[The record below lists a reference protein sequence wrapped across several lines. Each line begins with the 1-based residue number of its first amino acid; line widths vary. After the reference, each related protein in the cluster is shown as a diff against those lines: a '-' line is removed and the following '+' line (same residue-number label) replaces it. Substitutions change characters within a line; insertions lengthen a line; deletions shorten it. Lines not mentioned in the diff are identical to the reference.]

1 MATQNKAQFL
11 SEIHG
16 LLKSRYAPE
25 PSQPRLTILEAVVY
39 GICHEGTTREQA
51 NQALSRFKDE
61 FFDWNE
67 VRVST
72 LEEIQEVLAGLPDAA
87 DRARRIRRFLRQLFE
102 KTYGFSLDPLLKKPL
117 KESVRALQDYE
128 ALRSDY
134 VLATVISHALGG
146 HAISLDQPMKRA
158 LDRLGF
164 SEADADLPTL
174 RATLERGIPK
184 NRGHEFMDVMEDLTH
199 DVCVEEHPICGRCAL
214 QTLCP
219 FGKDRGHQ
227 MTSVAKSPTRRAPK
241 AAAEPK
247 DNGSAGE
254 SPVLKRSKT
263 PRPK

>member
-16 LLKSRYAPE
+16 FLKSRYAPE

-72 LEEIQEVLAGLPDAA
+72 HDEIQEALAGLPDAA
-87 DRARRIRRFLRQLFE
+87 ERARRIRKFLRQLFE
-102 KTYGFSLDPLLKKPL
+102 KTYGFALDPLLKKPL
-117 KESVRALQDYE
+117 KESIRALQDYE
-128 ALRSDY
+128 ALGSDY

-146 HAISLDQPMKRA
+146 HAIAVDQPMKRA
-158 LDRLGF
+158 LDRLGL
-164 SEADADLPTL
+164 SEADTDLATL

-199 DVCVEEHPICGRCAL
+199 DVCLEENPLCGRCAL
-214 QTLCP
+214 QSICP

-227 MTSVAKSPTRRAPK
+227 TTSAARSTTRRAAK
-241 AAAEPK
+241 STTEAK
-247 DNGSAGE
+247 DKTATE
-254 SPVLKRSKT
+254 SPAPKRSKT